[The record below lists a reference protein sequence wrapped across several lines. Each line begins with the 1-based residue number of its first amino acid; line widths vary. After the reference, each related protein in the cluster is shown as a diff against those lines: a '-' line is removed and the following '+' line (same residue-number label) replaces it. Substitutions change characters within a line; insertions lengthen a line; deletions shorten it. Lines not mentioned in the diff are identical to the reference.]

1 MSEIKVKEYLKKYH
15 LDTKIITMP
24 SSTATVKEA
33 AESLGCEEARIAKT
47 LSFKT
52 ARDTI
57 LIVTA
62 GDVKI
67 DNAKYR
73 EYFHEKAK
81 MLSPDEVETKIGHPI
96 GGVCPFGVNENVK
109 IYLDESLKRFTTV
122 YPACGSPHNAIE
134 ISIEELSTIIDFVA
148 WIDVSKTKEQITS

>member
-1 MSEIKVKEYLKKYH
+1 MSEISVKNHLKKYNK
-15 LDTKIITMP
+15 DNQIITMP

-52 ARDTI
+52 ANETL

-73 EYFHEKAK
+73 NYFHEKAH
-81 MLSPDEVETKIGHPI
+81 MLPIDEVEVKIGHPI
-96 GGVCPFGVNENVK
+96 GGVCPFGVNDNIS
-109 IYLDESLKRFTTV
+109 IYLDESLKRFETV
-122 YPACGSPHNAIE
+122 YPACGTPHNAIE
-134 ISIEELSTIIDFVA
+134 LTINELEEITDYKE
-148 WIDVSKTKEQITS
+148 WIDVTKPKGE

>member
-1 MSEIKVKEYLKKYH
+1 MSEISVKNHLKKYNK
-15 LDTKIITMP
+15 DNQIITMP

-52 ARDTI
+52 ANETL
-57 LIVTA
+57 LIVTT

-73 EYFHEKAK
+73 NYFHEKAH
-81 MLSPDEVETKIGHPI
+81 MLPIDEVEVKIGHPI
-96 GGVCPFGVNENVK
+96 GGVCPFGVNDNVS
-109 IYLDESLKRFTTV
+109 IYLDESLKRFETV
-122 YPACGSPHNAIE
+122 YPACGTPHNAIE
-134 ISIEELSTIIDFVA
+134 LTINELEEITDYKE
-148 WIDVSKTKEQITS
+148 WIDVTKPKGE

>member
-1 MSEIKVKEYLKKYH
+1 MSEISVKNHLKKYNK
-15 LDTKIITMP
+15 DNQIITMP

-52 ARDTI
+52 ANETL
-57 LIVTA
+57 LIVTT

-73 EYFHEKAK
+73 NYFHEKAH
-81 MLSPDEVETKIGHPI
+81 MLPIYEVEDKIGHPI
-96 GGVCPFGVNENVK
+96 GGVCPFGVNDNVN
-109 IYLDESLKRFTTV
+109 IYLDESLKRFETV
-122 YPACGSPHNAIE
+122 YPACGTPHNAIE
-134 ISIEELSTIIDFVA
+134 LTINELEEITDYKE
-148 WIDVSKTKEQITS
+148 WIDVTKPKGE

>member
-1 MSEIKVKEYLKKYH
+1 MSEISVKNHLKKYNK
-15 LDTKIITMP
+15 DNQIITMP

-52 ARDTI
+52 TNETL

-73 EYFHEKAK
+73 NYFHEKAH
-81 MLSPDEVETKIGHPI
+81 MLPIDEVEVKIGHPI
-96 GGVCPFGVNENVK
+96 GGVCPFGVNDNIS
-109 IYLDESLKRFTTV
+109 IYLDESLKRFETV
-122 YPACGSPHNAIE
+122 YPACGTPHNAIE
-134 ISIEELSTIIDFVA
+134 LTINELEEITDYKE
-148 WIDVSKTKEQITS
+148 WINVTKPKGE

>member
-1 MSEIKVKEYLKKYH
+1 MSEISVKNHLKKYNK
-15 LDTKIITMP
+15 DNQIITMP

-52 ARDTI
+52 ANETL
-57 LIVTA
+57 LIVTT

-73 EYFHEKAK
+73 NYFHEKAH
-81 MLSPDEVETKIGHPI
+81 MLPIDEVEVKIGHPI
-96 GGVCPFGVNENVK
+96 GGVCPFGVNDNVS
-109 IYLDESLKRFTTV
+109 IYLDESLKRFETV
-122 YPACGSPHNAIE
+122 YPACGTPHNAIE
-134 ISIEELSTIIDFVA
+134 LTINELEEITDYKE
-148 WIDVSKTKEQITS
+148 WINVTKPKGE